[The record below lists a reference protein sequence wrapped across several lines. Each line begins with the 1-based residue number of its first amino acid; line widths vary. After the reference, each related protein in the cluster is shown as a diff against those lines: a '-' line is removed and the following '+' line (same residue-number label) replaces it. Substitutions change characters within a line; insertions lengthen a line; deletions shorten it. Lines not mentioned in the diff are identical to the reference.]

1 MAIDPVFHNIR
12 FTSRSDTGVGVV
24 LYGNGSCKVPGIGDV
39 IADAP
44 FLFVLLGGSLW
55 SGYRHLDRKHRVTG
69 DTPIIRT

>member
-39 IADAP
+39 IADALF
-44 FLFVLLGGSLW
+44 FLSSLGGVFEVVVGIVIL
-55 SGYRHLDRKHRVTG
+55 TG
-69 DTPIIRT
+69 NIV